1 MTHAVPDTRISP
13 TLYPIFTYSMTQY
26 TAKVVHNRMPKI
38 KAQYLKREN
47 DLKAMFEE
55 FHSLSFP
62 DQMNNLEYY
71 CIAFGLYSTGSDME
85 AADFGNVPVP
95 DVNEIQESMS
105 DSFLNIREVLNY

>member
-1 MTHAVPDTRISP
+1 
-13 TLYPIFTYSMTQY
+13 
-26 TAKVVHNRMPKI
+26 MPKI
-38 KAQYLKREN
+38 KAKYLKREN

-71 CIAFGLYSTGSDME
+71 CIAFGLYSSDME
-85 AADFGNVPVP
+85 AADFGKVPVP
-95 DVNEIQESMS
+95 DLNEIQESMS